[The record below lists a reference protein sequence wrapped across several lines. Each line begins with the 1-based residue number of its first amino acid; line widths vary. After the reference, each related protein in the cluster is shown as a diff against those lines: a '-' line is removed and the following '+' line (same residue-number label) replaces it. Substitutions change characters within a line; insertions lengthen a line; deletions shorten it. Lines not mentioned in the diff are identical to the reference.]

1 MRRWFDKFY
10 YPVYEQIKEILV
22 DPEKKENQESMLLSQ
37 DEILQDGLNKEGG
50 HIHGLLKLLDKPVLS
65 DIIIKCSKKATV
77 NKDEVKFDLS
87 MSRKKTESM
96 IFKNNLS
103 MRSSSTNSKT
113 NVFVDEISNEK
124 NNKTQNLNNSIEEF
138 FNDES

>member
-1 MRRWFDKFY
+1 MGRWFDKFY

-37 DEILQDGLNKEGG
+37 DEMIQDGFSKEGG

-65 DIIIKCSKKATV
+65 DVVIKCSKKATG
-77 NKDEVKFDLS
+77 NKDEVRFDLS

-124 NNKTQNLNNSIEEF
+124 NNKAQNLNSSIEEF